1 MIETTCDKLVDN
13 FIFAKMNYIFKKKK
27 NNLNKI
33 KTNFGYILDN

>member
-13 FIFAKMNYIFKKKK
+13 FIFAKMNYIFKKK